1 MGVKITR
8 IVLINRAAMG
18 RARFL
23 IYLFFFV
30 FSRFCVER
38 PKLPL
43 GQTSNHA
50 TWDDY
55 YTDNVMD
62 TEVNCLAVSSKRVK
76 RFEGK

>member
-1 MGVKITR
+1 MR
-8 IVLINRAAMG
+8 PRAEAVLNLPVV
-18 RARFL
+18 FL
-23 IYLFFFV
+23 
-30 FSRFCVER
+30 FSCFRVER

-43 GQTSNHA
+43 DQTLNHT

-62 TEVNCLAVSSKRVK
+62 TEVNCLAVSSKQVK

>member
-1 MGVKITR
+1 MY
-8 IVLINRAAMG
+8 L
-18 RARFL
+18 L
-23 IYLFFFV
+23 LLFF
-30 FSRFCVER
+30 SHFCVER

-43 GQTSNHA
+43 SQTSNHA

-55 YTDNVMD
+55 YTDNVMN